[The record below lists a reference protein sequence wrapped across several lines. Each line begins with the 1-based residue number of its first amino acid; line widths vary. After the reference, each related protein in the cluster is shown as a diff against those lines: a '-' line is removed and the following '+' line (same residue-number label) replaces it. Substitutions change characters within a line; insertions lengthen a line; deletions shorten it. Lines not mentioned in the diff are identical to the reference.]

1 MQSVNCEEIHNGKLQ
16 MNAAYKV
23 SAEQLIIMEQIIEK
37 INNFQ
42 DC

>member
-1 MQSVNCEEIHNGKLQ
+1 VNCEEIHSGRLPK
-16 MNAAYKV
+16 NAAYKA

-42 DC
+42 DW